1 MDKFEKMYHWRK
13 NRYEFKLDYEGDV
26 MKKKV
31 MMIDPPSG
39 WKYGFPK
46 VLPEEAKG
54 HNLEWLVENGYPQ
67 SEIDSLGKYFY
78 CRCWEQEIEDEHAD

>member
-1 MDKFEKMYHWRK
+1 
-13 NRYEFKLDYEGDV
+13 

-46 VLPEEAKG
+46 VLPEVLPEG
-54 HNLEWLVENGYPQ
+54 MNTIQWLVLMGYPQ
-67 SEIDSLGKYFY
+67 SEIDSYGKHFH
-78 CRCWEQEIEDEHAD
+78 CRHWYEEIEE